1 MSEDLQYKMLMAL
14 SAADLGGPVAEQV
27 SEICAEIADQHCRQL
42 HVAGK
47 KLENVPELV
56 VPLDARSSH

>member
-14 SAADLGGPVAEQV
+14 SAADLGGPVCKQV
-27 SEICAEIADQHCRQL
+27 AEICAEIADQHCRQL
-42 HVAGK
+42 HVRGQV
-47 KLENVPELV
+47 LEDIPEIV